1 MTEVTQADR
10 DAAASIAG
18 FIGWSGTIIM
28 DMLNG
33 TCEAI
38 PHEYAPQVSLIQT
51 CARHRLASQAAAI
64 RAAIEAGA
72 RTGYVTCAV
81 THHLSLAEKVEQA
94 IRALTV
100 EQIMKELGE

>member
-64 RAAIEAGA
+64 RAAIDA
-72 RTGYVTCAV
+72 CAV
-81 THHLSLAEKVEQA
+81 ECLNCDSPALNNRGAATIA

-100 EQIMKELGE
+100 EQIMKGMGE